1 MNDDSFPSLVVDEE
15 LLFVALATLAD
26 IEGREQPFELLNVI
40 HEFAS
45 DDAVASRF
53 SRTVGRAIAGKDR
66 DAITYYVGAT
76 YLLHHHRANLDQL
89 PEALESLEFAAQ
101 QFVRTAS
108 WTFLQAWSLR
118 YGGLYARLA
127 SRGSTLIDPTVD
139 SVK

>member
-1 MNDDSFPSLVVDEE
+1 MDDDSFPSLAVDEQ
-15 LLFVALATLAD
+15 LLFVALTTLAD

-40 HEFAS
+40 REFSAH
-45 DDAVASRF
+45 DAVTSRF
-53 SRTVGRAIAGKDR
+53 SRAVGRAIATDDR
-66 DAITYYVGAT
+66 DAIDYYVGAV

-89 PEALESLEFAAQ
+89 PEALKSLEPEAQ

-118 YGGLYARLA
+118 YGGLHGRLV
-127 SRGSTLIDPTVD
+127 SRGSTLIDPTID